1 MGGLVCVGLGGWWH
15 TPEPVLRPPTREE
28 QKHRDALLRKLFPP
42 PPQPRPKR
50 KRKGSPHYLVI
61 DGKMRVAGNFVR
73 NDDGSITADVYR
85 NLVDYDAGRPM
96 GRAGTFRD

>member
-1 MGGLVCVGLGGWWH
+1 MG
-15 TPEPVLRPPTREE
+15 TSSITSPMDQKETTLR
-28 QKHRDALLRKLFPP
+28 RDDMLRKLLHT

-96 GRAGTFRD
+96 ERAGTFRD